1 MDANNKISNLV
12 NSQVPFFVRND
23 HQNFV
28 RFIEAYYEWLEQ
40 SDTLANTKQYSVVTR
55 SKNLLSYRDVDRTV
69 DDFSGHIYD
78 TFLKIIPENTIADK
92 ALILKNIKD
101 FYRAK
106 GTEKSIQFLMRIL
119 FGIQETDFYY
129 PKKDVL
135 RASDGKWFI
144 EKSLKFNDV
153 FLNGSLSTDILDAQ
167 KFSGL
172 QITGNTSGATAL
184 VERVDRYYEEGTLV
198 KEFKIS
204 NQNKD
209 FFSGEQVNATFTE
222 NGQTNVL
229 VANTFSGIINSVTL
243 TNPGSL
249 YNVGDEITIESNTG
263 TGAIIKI
270 DSVSTG
276 NIRAIIVLNGGAGFK
291 KNDNI
296 VISGGAGTPGSANVS
311 NVDISGSV
319 HPNTYNIVFSQISF
333 EANTNISNSI
343 YSTLNNANANTTLAN
358 AFQTFVY
365 SNTGPITQTLLI
377 NPGEGFTASPIFN
390 TQANT
395 RIRNL
400 GILGK
405 MDIVDGGQNY
415 KIGDVIEFINVLGC
429 YGVGAR
435 ANVKNVNNQQSN
447 AISEVQFVQ
456 VPGQI
461 IGGSGYIDTLT
472 LTPMYP
478 SVNVVSA
485 TGNGANIVVSALLGF
500 GEEYRA
506 VSSTIGQ
513 IQKLTIVTG
522 GSGYDTAPTLNLKSI
537 GDGTAQAVATI
548 VTGAYTYPGRWL
560 NDDGHLSS
568 YNFLQDRDYYQNF
581 SYVVKVTESIEKYRQ
596 ALKDL
601 IHPSG
606 MKLFGEYL
614 FVDDNSPVS
623 NLMGFRGTNTRQYIE
638 YNDRSYRLANLNS
651 NVTPGITISM
661 NTSGLQVNS
670 ELYVSFSTGNVA
682 SYNANNIYYVSNV
695 INSNAVLVY
704 AGTKIPASMN
714 VFNREPTPTGIY
726 FKYDGRTMYL
736 IGQTNDRV
744 NMYNLQYPW
753 DISSATFV
761 TRSSAAVADAAPTGI
776 HFSSNGKFMYV
787 SGSTTKNILQYTL
800 NESWNVNTA
809 TLLTSYNVNSQEL
822 TPQDVKISNNGSY
835 MYVVGDSNDRIVMY
849 TLGTAWNINTAN
861 YTANVNV
868 STQDAAP
875 TGIHFRDDGKILYM
889 VGITNDRIYQYT
901 LSESWNILSATYTT
915 NTASFASIEGTT
927 LSVFLNNRGDVVY
940 FIGNGNDILVQAPL
954 RESWNIAS
962 IILDR
967 FNTTGNTGNVTV
979 MKNIY

>member
-40 SDTLANTKQYSVVTR
+40 SDIIANTKPYSVVTR
-55 SKNLLSYRDVDRTV
+55 SKNLLSYRDVDKTI
-69 DDFSGHIYD
+69 DEFSDNIYN
-78 TFLKIIPENTIADK
+78 TFLKLIPENTIADK
-92 ALILKNIKD
+92 AMILKNIKD

-119 FGIQETDFYY
+119 FGAQETDFYY

-135 RASDGKWFI
+135 RASDGKWFV

-153 FLNGSLSTDILDAQ
+153 FLNGTLSTDILDAQ

-184 VERVDRYYEEGTLV
+184 VEKVDRYYEEGVLV
-198 KEFKIS
+198 NEFKIS

-209 FFSGEQVNATFTE
+209 FFSGEQVTATFTD
-222 NGQTNVL
+222 NNQITYL

-249 YNVGDEITIESNTG
+249 YQVGDIVTIESNTG
-263 TGAIIKI
+263 SGAIIRV

-276 NIRAIIVLNGGAGFK
+276 NIRAIVVVDGGAGFR
-291 KNDNI
+291 KNDSI
-296 VISGGAGTPGSANVS
+296 IISGGTGDPATANVS

-343 YSTLNNANANTTLAN
+343 YSTLNNANANTTLSN

-377 NPGEGFTASPIFN
+377 NPGQGFTESPLFN

-400 GILGK
+400 GILGRL
-405 MDIVDGGQNY
+405 DIVNGGQNY
-415 KIGDVIEFINVLGC
+415 KIGDEIEFINPPGC
-429 YGVGAR
+429 YGIGAR

-447 AISEVQFVQ
+447 AISEVQFTQ
-456 VPGQI
+456 VSGHI

-472 LTPMYP
+472 LTPQYP
-478 SVNVVSA
+478 AANVIST

-522 GSGYDTAPTLNLKSI
+522 GSGYDTVPTLNLTSS
-537 GDGTAQAVATI
+537 GDGTAQAVATV

-568 YNFLQDRDYYQNF
+568 YNFLQDREYYQNF
-581 SYVVKVTESIEKYRQ
+581 SYVVKVTESIQKYRQ

-614 FVDDNSPVS
+614 LVDDDSPVLSSMRFQGTDTTYISFVTGTYSAIGNS
-623 NLMGFRGTNTRQYIE
+623 NGTIIEVTVQRDTSSVNNVYIE
-638 YNDRSYRLANLNS
+638 FLSGDNANISNGIFFATPNTSNS
-651 NVTPGITISM
+651 FIIYQPNSM
-661 NTSGLQVNS
+661 YTYSTNTSG
-670 ELYVSFSTGNVA
+670 
-682 SYNANNIYYVSNV
+682 
-695 INSNAVLVY
+695 
-704 AGTKIPASMN
+704 
-714 VFNREPTPTGIY
+714 
-726 FKYDGRTMYL
+726 
-736 IGQTNDRV
+736 
-744 NMYNLQYPW
+744 
-753 DISSATFV
+753 
-761 TRSSAAVADAAPTGI
+761 
-776 HFSSNGKFMYV
+776 
-787 SGSTTKNILQYTL
+787 
-800 NESWNVNTA
+800 
-809 TLLTSYNVNSQEL
+809 
-822 TPQDVKISNNGSY
+822 
-835 MYVVGDSNDRIVMY
+835 
-849 TLGTAWNINTAN
+849 
-861 YTANVNV
+861 NV
-868 STQDAAP
+868 ST
-875 TGIHFRDDGKILYM
+875 
-889 VGITNDRIYQYT
+889 
-901 LSESWNILSATYTT
+901 
-915 NTASFASIEGTT
+915 SI
-927 LSVFLNNRGDVVY
+927 
-940 FIGNGNDILVQAPL
+940 
-954 RESWNIAS
+954 
-962 IILDR
+962 
-967 FNTTGNTGNVTV
+967 
-979 MKNIY
+979 